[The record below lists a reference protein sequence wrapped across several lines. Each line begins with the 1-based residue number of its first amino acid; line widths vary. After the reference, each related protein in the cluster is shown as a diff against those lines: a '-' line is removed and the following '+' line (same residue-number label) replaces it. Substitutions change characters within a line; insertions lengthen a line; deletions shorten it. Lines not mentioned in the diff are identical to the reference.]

1 MKIIIAGA
9 GNVGTHLAK
18 LLSREKQ
25 DIILMDDDEEKLSAL
40 SANFDLLTV
49 TASPSS
55 ISGLKEVGVKEADL
69 FIAVTPDES
78 RNMTAC
84 MLATNLGAK
93 KTVARIDNYE
103 YLLPKNKEFFRKLG
117 VDSLIYPEMLAAKEI
132 VSSMRMSWV
141 RQWWE
146 FCGGA
151 LILIGTK
158 MREKAE
164 ILNIPLH
171 QLGAPDIPYHVVA
184 IKRGTETIIPRGDDV
199 IKLHDI
205 VYFTTTRKYIPYI
218 RKIAGKEDYA
228 DVRNVMIMGG
238 SRIAVRTAQYVPD
251 YMQVKIVDNDINRC
265 NRLTELLDDKTMIIN
280 GDGRDMDLLASLAFG
295 IIIAEIIHE
304 LGVTDDKRVAFEISR
319 SGVIAGVLMAIIYCG
334 LALAGTQLSTV
345 MPDATNGAAILARSA
360 SMHFGLA
367 GTVVVFAIFFLA
379 CMNVC
384 IGLISCC
391 SRYFC
396 ETYVVKGGAEASEEA
411 MRRPFA
417 VLAFVFAAFSC
428 VLSNVGLDVIL
439 LFSVP
444 MLNALYPVAIV
455 LVLMGLVHGF
465 CDAYPQVWVW
475 VGGVVAVQ
483 SVITSVRD
491 AFFAGAWL
499 PFDALPL
506 ADIGA
511 AWAPVAVVAFVIG
524 LLHSRFVAHSRS

>member
-25 DIILMDDDEEKLSAL
+25 DIILMDDDEEKLTAL
-40 SANFDLLTV
+40 SSNFDLLTV

-103 YLLPKNKEFFRKLG
+103 YLLPKNKEFFQKLG

-164 ILNIPLH
+164 ILNIPLYE
-171 QLGAPDIPYHVVA
+171 LGGPNIPYHVVA

-238 SRIAVRTAQYVPD
+238 SRIAVRTAQHVPD

-280 GDGRDMDLLASLAFG
+280 GDGRDMDLLIEEGLKNTEAFVALTGNSETNILACLAAKRMGVEKTVAEVENIDYIGMAESLDIGTVINKKMIAASHIYQMMLDADVSNVKCLTFANADV
-295 IIIAEIIHE
+295 AEFTVPAGAKITKHFIKD
-304 LGVTDDKRVAFEISR
+304 LGLPKGTTIGGMIRNGE
-319 SGVIAGVLMAIIYCG
+319 GVLVTGDTLIQPG
-334 LALAGTQLSTV
+334 
-345 MPDATNGAAILARSA
+345 D
-360 SMHFGLA
+360 H
-367 GTVVVFAIFFLA
+367 VVVFCLSMMIKKIEKFF
-379 CMNVC
+379 N
-384 IGLISCC
+384 
-391 SRYFC
+391 
-396 ETYVVKGGAEASEEA
+396 
-411 MRRPFA
+411 
-417 VLAFVFAAFSC
+417 
-428 VLSNVGLDVIL
+428 
-439 LFSVP
+439 
-444 MLNALYPVAIV
+444 
-455 LVLMGLVHGF
+455 
-465 CDAYPQVWVW
+465 
-475 VGGVVAVQ
+475 
-483 SVITSVRD
+483 
-491 AFFAGAWL
+491 
-499 PFDALPL
+499 
-506 ADIGA
+506 
-511 AWAPVAVVAFVIG
+511 
-524 LLHSRFVAHSRS
+524 

>member
-25 DIILMDDDEEKLSAL
+25 DIILMDDDEEKLTAL
-40 SANFDLLTV
+40 SSNFDLLTV

-103 YLLPKNKEFFRKLG
+103 YLLPKNKEFFQKLG

-164 ILNIPLH
+164 ILNIPLYE
-171 QLGAPDIPYHVVA
+171 LGGPNIPYHVVA

-280 GDGRDMDLLASLAFG
+280 GDGRDMDLLIEEGLKNTEAFVALTGNSETNILACLAAKRMGVEKTVAEVENIDYIGMAESLDIGTVINKKMIAASHIYQMMLDADVSNVKCLTFANADV
-295 IIIAEIIHE
+295 AEFTVSAGAKITKHFIKD
-304 LGVTDDKRVAFEISR
+304 LGLPKGTTIGGMIRNGE
-319 SGVIAGVLMAIIYCG
+319 GVLVTGDTLIQPG
-334 LALAGTQLSTV
+334 
-345 MPDATNGAAILARSA
+345 D
-360 SMHFGLA
+360 H
-367 GTVVVFAIFFLA
+367 VVVFCLSMMIKKIEKFF
-379 CMNVC
+379 N
-384 IGLISCC
+384 
-391 SRYFC
+391 
-396 ETYVVKGGAEASEEA
+396 
-411 MRRPFA
+411 
-417 VLAFVFAAFSC
+417 
-428 VLSNVGLDVIL
+428 
-439 LFSVP
+439 
-444 MLNALYPVAIV
+444 
-455 LVLMGLVHGF
+455 
-465 CDAYPQVWVW
+465 
-475 VGGVVAVQ
+475 
-483 SVITSVRD
+483 
-491 AFFAGAWL
+491 
-499 PFDALPL
+499 
-506 ADIGA
+506 
-511 AWAPVAVVAFVIG
+511 
-524 LLHSRFVAHSRS
+524 